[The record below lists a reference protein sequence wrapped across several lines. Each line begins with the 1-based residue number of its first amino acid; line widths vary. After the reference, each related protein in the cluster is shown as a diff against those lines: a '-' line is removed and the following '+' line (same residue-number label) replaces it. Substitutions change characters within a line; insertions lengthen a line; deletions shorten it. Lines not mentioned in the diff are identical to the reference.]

1 MTVPPPRYAMM
12 NARRDGGAGSGQIV
26 ISIHNEP
33 QPTDLGD
40 VRVANRAVVLRHIR
54 LHAPCSRADIAART
68 GLNKATVSSLVGEL
82 IDKRLVRE
90 TGLTENRVGRPAT
103 MLVLDGEPYAALG
116 LQVDADELVAV
127 AIDLGG
133 NRLLTWRRA
142 FAAATVSPAETVRA
156 LAALSRRAISR
167 VTAQGRT
174 VLGLTVGVPGLVDP
188 AGAVPLATALG
199 WQDVPVA
206 ADLRAALRQPSFAVG
221 ADTVANL
228 AALAEQR
235 HGAYAGTT
243 DLVHLT
249 GGISVGAGTIAGGRL
264 LHGARGLAG
273 GIGHLRLDPTGPT
286 CFCGGRGCL
295 TALVGLPAV
304 VCRLLPDADADGPI
318 TDYLPELDRIV
329 ALARQDD
336 PTVLSGLA
344 AAGRH
349 VGQAVA
355 LLADLLNPEVVL
367 LGDHL
372 ATLAPWLLPA
382 ARATLTER
390 THAPDA
396 GGCRLDASTL
406 TTAAALG
413 GATAALATIE
423 AGRLPAR

>member
-1 MTVPPPRYAMM
+1 M
-12 NARRDGGAGSGQIV
+12 

-40 VRVANRAVVLRHIR
+40 VRVANRAVVLRHVR

-68 GLNKATVSSLVGEL
+68 GLNKATVSSLVTEL
-82 IDKRLVRE
+82 IDQRLVRE

-116 LQVDADELVAV
+116 LQVGPDELVAV

-142 FAAATVSPAETVRA
+142 FAATTVPPTETLRA
-156 LAALSRRAISR
+156 LAALARRAVGR

-188 AGAVPLATALG
+188 SGAVPLASALG
-199 WQDVPVA
+199 WRDVPVA
-206 ADLRAALRQPSFAVG
+206 TELRAILRDPEFAVTV
-221 ADTVANL
+221 DSVANL

-235 HGAYAGTT
+235 HGPYAGTT

-249 GGISVGAGTIAGGRL
+249 GGLTVDAGIIAAGRL
-264 LHGARGLAG
+264 LRGGRGFAGAV
-273 GIGHLRLDPTGPT
+273 GHLSLEPTGPS
-286 CFCGGRGCL
+286 CACGAHGCL

-304 VCRLLPDADADGPI
+304 VRRLLPDAEADGPVL
-318 TDYLPELDRIV
+318 DYLPELTRIV

-336 PTVLSGLA
+336 PGVCSGLA
-344 AAGRH
+344 EVGRH
-349 VGQAVA
+349 LGRGVAV
-355 LLADLLNPEVVL
+355 LADLLNPETVV

-382 ARATLTER
+382 ARSELAARAHT
-390 THAPDA
+390 PGA
-396 GGCRLDASTL
+396 GGCRLEASTL
-406 TTAAALG
+406 DTAAALG
-413 GATAALATIE
+413 GATAALATVE
-423 AGRLPAR
+423 AGRLPVH